1 MRTQIESIMQLPSV
15 TTLVG
20 NELDV
25 GECKFSD
32 SVQGADDCIYGIP
45 GNARRVVKF
54 NPADKS
60 LEEIGPEFG
69 LRGITW
75 TCGILA
81 GNGCIYCIPFESRSD
96 KILKIDTVK

>member
-1 MRTQIESIMQLPSV
+1 MRLPSV

-20 NELDV
+20 NEL
-25 GECKFSD
+25 GGRRKKFSD
-32 SVQGADDCIYGIP
+32 SIRGADDCIYGIL

-54 NPADKS
+54 NPADIS
-60 LEEIGPEFG
+60 LKEIGPEFG